1 MLGRH
6 FVSKQ
11 LRPAAAPVQHLI
23 SKRTQMSAAKTALD
37 EMEKGEFKRTAAGFR
52 CVRAALK
59 HIDEPAGKQLQ
70 CTAGTAPTIITP
82 ISNHCGCVSQLLSPS
97 VQETTCTTSWAGLR
111 LPVTHTLASL
121 AVAT

>member
-11 LRPAAAPVQHLI
+11 LRPTAAPVQHLI

-52 CVRAALK
+52 WVRALRHNA
-59 HIDEPAGKQLQ
+59 EPAGPMHQLQ
-70 CTAGTAPTIITP
+70 
-82 ISNHCGCVSQLLSPS
+82 
-97 VQETTCTTSWAGLR
+97 
-111 LPVTHTLASL
+111 LAQYQP
-121 AVAT
+121 